1 MPLGFKKNFR
11 HQPVAKLF
19 LANLVNC
26 KHKCQRPFPYVLSNK
41 TFRESV
47 GYSLLCNMF
56 VKQRVL
62 YTEREIVVSNWCWNK
77 VAATN
82 IPRVILELM
91 LCGNHL
97 VSSFGV
103 GHQQVTKICP
113 TPRCSQ
119 PTVRVTGFS
128 LSPSR
133 RGSHPFVF
141 FSFLPTPQPSMT
153 EVDRLNPRFEKRCEW
168 ALTVLW
174 LVFVRCI
181 RFRFDCEAFFFDVF
195 HFEFELATNEPAR
208 RIE

>member
-119 PTVRVTGFS
+119 PTGSTIHLHEEDHIHSCF
-128 LSPSR
+128 LLFCLPHSR
-133 RGSHPFVF
+133 RWRRWIDWIPALRKGASEL
-141 FSFLPTPQPSMT
+141 S
-153 EVDRLNPRFEKRCEW
+153 RFCG
-168 ALTVLW
+168 
-174 LVFVRCI
+174 
-181 RFRFDCEAFFFDVF
+181 
-195 HFEFELATNEPAR
+195 
-208 RIE
+208 